1 MLLPLYFY
9 AKNDKIY
16 KNLCKGKIDMKNN
29 KGITMVTLV
38 IIIVVLLIL
47 SGVSIGIGSIS
58 VTSYKDSVLNSEAKE
73 VQMAVISQYQKY
85 LAVKDTGL
93 FFGTKCDENGNVTE
107 AGEYYLLKTK
117 DLEHNLQHQR
127 TPSGLSFHQLAD
139 TSLYHHIPYLFSTS
153 KFFVLI
159 NRTNFS

>member
-1 MLLPLYFY
+1 
-9 AKNDKIY
+9 
-16 KNLCKGKIDMKNN
+16 MKNN

-117 DLEHNLQHQR
+117 DLEKLGMENSKDEYIVKYNTGEVINKT
-127 TPSGLSFHQLAD
+127 TPQN
-139 TSLYHHIPYLFSTS
+139 S
-153 KFFVLI
+153 KGESIHL
-159 NRTNFS
+159 NGN

>member
-1 MLLPLYFY
+1 
-9 AKNDKIY
+9 
-16 KNLCKGKIDMKNN
+16 MKNN

-93 FFGTKCDENGNVTE
+93 FFGTKCDENGNVLSIWWNEGTCHLM
-107 AGEYYLLKTK
+107 GYDYDKEYFQTLPPFTHLHDKI
-117 DLEHNLQHQR
+117 Q
-127 TPSGLSFHQLAD
+127 QL
-139 TSLYHHIPYLFSTS
+139 
-153 KFFVLI
+153 
-159 NRTNFS
+159 R

>member
-1 MLLPLYFY
+1 
-9 AKNDKIY
+9 
-16 KNLCKGKIDMKNN
+16 MKNN

-93 FFGTKCDENGNVTE
+93 FFGTNGNVTE

-117 DLEHNLQHQR
+117 DLEKLGMENSKDEYIVKYNTGEVINKT
-127 TPSGLSFHQLAD
+127 TPQN
-139 TSLYHHIPYLFSTS
+139 S
-153 KFFVLI
+153 KGESIHLKG
-159 NRTNFS
+159 N